1 MKLVP
6 RHNFD
11 KQNKLTA
18 KRLCDDI
25 VSADYGIIS
34 VDYNIIIHWLEHVV
48 YNFLIFVVQTLKNV
62 SLNKNKWKP

>member
-11 KQNKLTA
+11 KQNKFTA
-18 KRLCDDI
+18 KLLCDDI
-25 VSADYGIIS
+25 VSADYDIIS
-34 VDYNIIIHWLEHVV
+34 VENNIIIHWLEHLV
-48 YNFLIFVVQTLKNV
+48 YNFMIFVIQALKNV

>member
-6 RHNFD
+6 RVNFD

-18 KRLCDDI
+18 KHLCDD
-25 VSADYGIIS
+25 IIS
-34 VDYNIIIHWLEHVV
+34 VDYDIMSVDYDMIIHWLEHLI
-48 YNFLIFVVQTLKNV
+48 YNFMIFVVQTLKNG